1 MEGRRKIRSCPSE
14 GSGVEGTALSGT
26 RTLLTQEKAFLWVL
40 LFNADLKQFNKF
52 NEVLMVEKLGK

>member
-26 RTLLTQEKAFLWVL
+26 RTSLTQEKAFLWVL